1 MINKILRDLINKGK
15 IAAFVDDV
23 LVGTEI
29 EEGYNEIVDEILKK
43 LEENNL
49 YVKLEKYMQKV
60 KKVKFLEVV
69 IEPNRIEME
78 KEKIDRVL
86 SQPEPKNMKDIR
98 KFLDFT
104 NYYRKFIKD
113 FAQVA
118 RPINMLMRKNVK
130 WQWRSEQQ
138 KAFDELKQI
147 FTTRLV
153 LVALDLDREFRMEA
167 DTSNYATGGVLSIK
181 YSNELWRPVTFIS
194 KLLSNTEQNYKIHN
208 KEMLVVVR
216 YLEAWRHFLEGMT
229 TKFKIWIDHKNLE
242 YFMKVQKL
250 NKRQT
255 RWALYLS
262 RFNFTLKYVPES
274 KMEKADSL
282 SKRPD
287 WEIEVDKD
295 NKNKTLVKT
304 KQLIVRRTEKIEI
317 IVKEI
322 NLLEKVRQ
330 LKVKDDEVIKAVEEM
345 KWAGVKMLGDKEQR
359 EVYSI
364 MYKERKVYMPKDNI
378 LRVEIIRLHHDTLV
392 GEHRG

>member
-181 YSNELWRPVTFIS
+181 YSDELWRPVTFIS
-194 KLLSNTEQNYKIHN
+194 KLLSNTEQNYEIHN
-208 KEMLVVVR
+208 KEILAVVR
-216 YLEAWRHFLEGMT
+216 YLEAWRHFLERMT

>member
-181 YSNELWRPVTFIS
+181 YSDELWRPVTFIS

-216 YLEAWRHFLEGMT
+216 YLEAWRHFLEEMT
-229 TKFKIWIDHKNLE
+229 TKFEIWTDHKNLE
-242 YFMKVQKL
+242 YF
-250 NKRQT
+250 
-255 RWALYLS
+255 
-262 RFNFTLKYVPES
+262 
-274 KMEKADSL
+274 
-282 SKRPD
+282 
-287 WEIEVDKD
+287 
-295 NKNKTLVKT
+295 
-304 KQLIVRRTEKIEI
+304 
-317 IVKEI
+317 
-322 NLLEKVRQ
+322 
-330 LKVKDDEVIKAVEEM
+330 IKAQIGRAHV
-345 KWAGVKMLGDKEQR
+345 
-359 EVYSI
+359 
-364 MYKERKVYMPKDNI
+364 
-378 LRVEIIRLHHDTLV
+378 
-392 GEHRG
+392 